1 MKSFLGIILLN
12 SILFLNICQGNTFP
26 PAKKTVDITK
36 STINWKASKVTGTHT
51 GTVGIKSGSLDI
63 EKGKLKGGSFV
74 VDMKSIVVTDLSGM
88 GKEKLEGHLNSDDFF
103 STAKFAEA
111 TLKISSVTPMAM
123 SGEYA
128 VTADLTIK
136 GISKPI
142 TFTAKVSDTQASAV
156 VKVDRTKYDIKY
168 GSGSF
173 FDNLGDKAIDDT
185 FELNINLVY

>member
-1 MKSFLGIILLN
+1 MKRFLSIILLN
-12 SILFLNICQGNTFP
+12 SILFLNICQANTNP
-26 PAKKTVDITK
+26 PAKKTVDVSK

-74 VDMKSIVVTDLSGM
+74 VDMKSIVVTDLSGT
-88 GKEKLEGHLNSDDFF
+88 GKERLEGHLNSDDFF

-111 TLKISSVTPMAM
+111 KLEITKVTEMAM
-123 SGEYA
+123 KGEFA
-128 VTADLTIK
+128 VTANLTIK

-142 TFTAKVSDTQASAV
+142 SFVAKTSENSATASIKI
-156 VKVDRTKYDIKY
+156 DRTKYDIKY

-173 FDNLGDKAIDDT
+173 FENLGDKAIEDT

>member
-1 MKSFLGIILLN
+1 MKRFLSIILLN
-12 SILFLNICQGNTFP
+12 SILFLNICQANTNP
-26 PAKKTVDITK
+26 PAKKTVDVSK

-74 VDMKSIVVTDLSGM
+74 VDMKSIVVTDLSGT
-88 GKEKLEGHLNSDDFF
+88 GKERLEGHLNSDDFF

-111 TLKISSVTPMAM
+111 KLEITKVTEMAM
-123 SGEYA
+123 KGEFA
-128 VTADLTIK
+128 VTANLTIK

-142 TFTAKVSDTQASAV
+142 SFVAKTSENSATASIKI
-156 VKVDRTKYDIKY
+156 DRTKYDIKY

-173 FDNLGDKAIDDT
+173 FENLGDKAIDDT

>member
-1 MKSFLGIILLN
+1 M
-12 SILFLNICQGNTFP
+12 NICQANTNP
-26 PAKKTVDITK
+26 PAKKTVDVSK

-74 VDMKSIVVTDLSGM
+74 VDMKSIVVTDLSGT
-88 GKEKLEGHLNSDDFF
+88 GKERLEGHLNSDDFF

-111 TLKISSVTPMAM
+111 KLEITKVTEMAM
-123 SGEYA
+123 KGEFA
-128 VTADLTIK
+128 VTANLTIK

-142 TFTAKVSDTQASAV
+142 SFVAKTSENSATASIKI
-156 VKVDRTKYDIKY
+156 DRTKYDIKY

-173 FDNLGDKAIDDT
+173 FENLGDKAIEDT